1 MEETKSV
8 FISSC
13 TRRDLARRRAGR
25 PALRLQLFVALIVL
39 AAALAAFLALRG
51 GV

>member
-25 PALRLQLFVALIVL
+25 PMLRLQLVVALVVL
-39 AAALAAFLALRG
+39 VAALAAFLALHG

>member
-39 AAALAAFLALRG
+39 AAALAAFLALHG

>member
-25 PALRLQLFVALIVL
+25 PAPRLQLIVALIVL
-39 AAALAAFLALRG
+39 AAALAVFLAVHG
-51 GV
+51 GI

>member
-1 MEETKSV
+1 METKSV

-13 TRRDLARRRAGR
+13 TRRQAARRRASKAG
-25 PALRLQLFVALIVL
+25 LRLQMIVALVVL
-39 AAALAAFLALRG
+39 AAALAAFMAVHG